1 MHGLKFTEREYIH
14 CWETSKRLHY
24 KYLENQSKKIRKK
37 KYLKQLYL
45 AANNSYSSLVL
56 SKLSACI
63 HSSKRTLSIN
73 EFFKSAYQLTL

>member
-1 MHGLKFTEREYIH
+1 MVWNSLKGNTFIVGKLQIDYIKSTLK
-14 CWETSKRLHY
+14 TSRK
-24 KYLENQSKKIRKK
+24 NQEEKISQ
-37 KYLKQLYL
+37 QLYL

-63 HSSKRTLSIN
+63 HNSKRTLSIN